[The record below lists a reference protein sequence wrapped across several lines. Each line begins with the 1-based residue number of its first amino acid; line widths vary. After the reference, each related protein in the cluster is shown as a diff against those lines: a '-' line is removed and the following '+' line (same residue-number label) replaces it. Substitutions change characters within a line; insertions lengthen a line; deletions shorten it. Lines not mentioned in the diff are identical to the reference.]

1 MVAVLATLAV
11 PVFPGPP
18 AQAQETDRPAPADS
32 ARADSLAADSVA
44 VSEADSLVAPLDQPL
59 VGTLQDSTVDESYAL
74 LAAPLDLP
82 PDASSSVVM
91 ELDRDR
97 ILQSNA
103 LTLLE
108 LLEEYPGFMPLRAT
122 WFGGPHQVM
131 SGALGPAFLTVLVNG
146 REVTTMDGGQPDL
159 TRFPIAYLQRVRLIR
174 ASAGWVIELT
184 TLSREKADAYS
195 RIEGGT
201 GDPGLSRLRLVFDN
215 GLGRSFRV
223 AASADLVDAVGDHP
237 SNNFD
242 FFGLVEWVPGDGPS
256 GVAFSYESES
266 VDRDVYFPV
275 SLRRTEMF
283 LRGQVELGP
292 SLRLEAFGG
301 QTGWKEEDAEA
312 LPEVEPDDRTVVSG
326 GVAIRGD
333 WDRIWTRMSLA
344 AWVSDYHPD
353 LQIDGDVGGK
363 VIGPLR
369 AEVGGRFQDWNWFSV
384 AELRGGL
391 SIDLP
396 LDLTLRALGAKGR
409 RGVSYPTAERVDS
422 LVFDQFT
429 GRLDFVRPSLTLY
442 GLVEQQN
449 LDSQLPFRS
458 VFDRFQTA
466 TANPVKV
473 TAFEVGGDVPVIP
486 LSWLFDDV
494 SPIRLSG
501 FWRYQSVDAPLDAMY
516 TPKYVVRG
524 VLGFEDEFFDGNLGV
539 NLGLGLKY
547 RGTMGAPSIDAATEE
562 SSALVA
568 IPDYMFLDWNMGI
581 RILSVL
587 IYYRYDN
594 ITGIS
599 AFDFPELQ
607 FPNTRSVFGV
617 KWTFLN

>member
-1 MVAVLATLAV
+1 MLATLAV

-266 VDRDVYFPV
+266 VDRVVYFPV

-312 LPEVEPDDRTVVSG
+312 LPEVEPDDRSVVSG

-353 LQIDGDVGGK
+353 LQVDGDVGGR

-396 LDLTLRALGAKGR
+396 WDLTLRALGAKGT

-429 GRLDFVRPSLTLY
+429 GRLDFVRPSITLY